1 MAWPPDPEITEAR
14 VREAWSLRR
23 QGYSQHTIAER
34 LNMSQSGVS
43 RLLARSRAR
52 EARKFAKESAAYKA
66 DQQATLEF
74 LLEEVIGEWRN
85 SKQPRKRAAVK
96 KPGDSSDPGDQV
108 TTTEIVEQIGDT
120 AYIAEA
126 RGILKDMRSLAGLDV
141 MPVANEAMTTVAEI
155 AADMWRRGQD
165 YEERLRAEGEAVPGD
180 PPAGDESPS

>member
-1 MAWPPDPEITEAR
+1 MAWPPPDDVTEAR
-14 VREAWSLRR
+14 IHEAWALRR

-34 LNMSQSGVS
+34 LGMTQSGVS

-52 EARKFAKESAAYKA
+52 EAAKFAKQSAAYKA
-66 DQQATLEF
+66 DQQQILEF
-74 LLEEVIGEWRN
+74 LLEEVVGEWRN

-96 KPGDSSDPGDQV
+96 RPGDSSGPADEVQ
-108 TTTEIVEQIGDT
+108 TTEIVEQIGDT

-141 MPVANEAMTTVAEI
+141 MPAVHESMTSIAEI
-155 AADMWRRGQD
+155 AADIARRGEW
-165 YEERLRAEGEAVPGD
+165 YERERQADGVPAD